1 MTDEQLENE
10 MKSFELMMSEMHSLK
25 MKSNQFQGISDN

>member
-10 MKSFELMMSEMHSLK
+10 MKSFELMMSEMHNLK